1 MIDFAPRSF
10 LFLRRERRL
19 SLIVL
24 AVGLAALI
32 VPTFY
37 QIGKVSW
44 STEQGA
50 HGPIVLA
57 TGLWLIVRNFS
68 ATRASARSGSVLVVT
83 LLTIPF
89 LALYVLAHVTGI
101 IEIEGAALYALLI
114 TTAYAFFGPV
124 VIGRLWFPILYLGFI
139 FPPPNSLVTA
149 VTQPL
154 KVWISK
160 IAASLLYQAGL
171 PTASSGVM
179 IYIAQ
184 YQLLVAQACSGLNSL
199 ISLTAIGLFYVYIRH
214 SLHWRY
220 AALLALGIIPI
231 AIAANLVRVILLILI
246 TFWFGDGVAQGFV
259 HDFAGLTMYA
269 IALAS
274 VLALDGLLRRIPAFK

>member
-1 MIDFAPRSF
+1 MTDVGPGS
-10 LFLRRERRL
+10 LRVPGRERL

-32 VPTFY
+32 APTLY

-57 TGLWLIVRNFS
+57 TGLWLIGRNFS
-68 ATRASARSGSVLVVT
+68 ATRADVRAGSAAVVA
-83 LLTIPF
+83 LLTVPS
-89 LALYVLAHVTGI
+89 LALYVVSHVTGL
-101 IEIEGAALYALLI
+101 IEIEGAALYGLLI
-114 TTAYAFFGPV
+114 ITAYALVGPL
-124 VIGRLWFPILYLGFI
+124 VIRRLWFPILYMGFI

-160 IAASLLYQAGL
+160 LAAWLLYQAGL

-184 YQLLVAQACSGLNSL
+184 YQLFVAQACSGLNSL

-214 SLHWRY
+214 SLRWRY
-220 AALLALGIIPI
+220 AVVLALGIIPI
-231 AIAANLVRVILLILI
+231 AIAANLIRVILLILI
-246 TFWFGDGVAQGFV
+246 TYWFGDGVAQGFV
-259 HDFAGLTMYA
+259 HGFAGMTMYA

-274 VLALDGLLRRIPAFK
+274 VLGLDTLLRKFSKLK